1 MLLLD
6 NIVLRSLSCLNPR
19 EQRGTIFNAICMV
32 VAQNMPSLFEEEQ
45 IALSDEWAHYMEVE
59 IKEED
64 LSLRV
69 DHFWRKVF
77 WWYR

>member
-1 MLLLD
+1 MP
-6 NIVLRSLSCLNPR
+6 ILS
-19 EQRGTIFNAICMV
+19 
-32 VAQNMPSLFEEEQ
+32 EEEQ
-45 IALSDEWAHYMEVE
+45 ITVDDEWAHYMEVE

-69 DHFWRKVF
+69 DPLLEKSV